1 MADVCS
7 PWWWYTGSCV
17 YAKPYFSLLSL
28 VKTILSLF
36 FFFVVSIIKIRPAR
50 FIQQTYTRN
59 VKCAFPN
66 YVLAICSCL
75 PSCHHPV
82 WCVLS
87 GWKSLTQSATLKPQD
102 SKPSDWRA
110 VRELT
115 GTGFDRSHMHI
126 NLDGKTCTFLWLTVQ
141 ARSGDDRGGP
151 RALLGCL
158 GSLLPYFGND
168 FLIFHWGIT
177 PSPLATHMLCVNS
190 GLGHRNTALSW
201 LQWLVQIWP
210 CDLTQWIESQVLYF
224 CGNLG
229 GREDLHSLWG
239 LNLGH
244 RAVPASFR
252 LALEC
257 SWH

>member
-1 MADVCS
+1 MSSPSIIEITGHSSHGRRVLPLMMIYWLVCI
-7 PWWWYTGSCV
+7 CQ
-17 YAKPYFSLLSL
+17 ALLQPI
-28 VKTILSLF
+28 VIGKDNIVSLF

-141 ARSGDDRGGP
+141 ARSGDDRGGL

-168 FLIFHWGIT
+168 FLIFHCGIT
-177 PSPLATHMLCVNS
+177 PSPLATH
-190 GLGHRNTALSW
+190 T
-201 LQWLVQIWP
+201 
-210 CDLTQWIESQVLYF
+210 LYV
-224 CGNLG
+224 
-229 GREDLHSLWG
+229 DT
-239 LNLGH
+239 
-244 RAVPASFR
+244 
-252 LALEC
+252 
-257 SWH
+257 